1 MFVIGP
7 PYKRGLSFSLN
18 PIINIMRHYTHT
30 YEEFIKRAH
39 QIHGDIYDYSLS
51 KEEFQF
57 YNLINRTPPYITIIC
72 KTCGN
77 IFRQSKASHVGAESG
92 CPNCLASSRE
102 KLIRDYL
109 DNNGIIFIQHPHFY
123 TLKWK
128 AYLRPDFYLPG
139 YNLIIEINGTQH
151 YLPWNI
157 KGQSK
162 NNGLDALRDTR
173 IRDYKKQV
181 YFRKNKYH
189 LIKFSHKDSV
199 LFIKDYLSK
208 LLRIMKCRR
217 VRRHLSY
224 SNLKPLIPS
233 YKRFRKVNK
242 FYTRR
247 EPDSNRR
254 RNNLNRVLKRKFKN
268 VLTL

>member
-1 MFVIGP
+1 
-7 PYKRGLSFSLN
+7 
-18 PIINIMRHYTHT
+18 MRHSTHT

-57 YNLINRTPPYITIIC
+57 YNLINRTPPYITVIC
-72 KTCGN
+72 KNCNT
-77 IFRQSKASHVGAESG
+77 IFRQAKASHIGAESG

-109 DNNGIIFIQHPHFY
+109 DNNGIPFILHPHFY

-128 AYLRPDFYLPG
+128 AYLRPDFYLPE

-157 KGQSK
+157 KGRSK

-173 IRDYKKQV
+173 IRDYKKHI
-181 YFRKNKYH
+181 YFRKNRYH

-208 LLRIMKCRR
+208 LLRVMRYRR

-224 SNLKPLIPS
+224 SNLKPIIPV

-242 FYTRR
+242 FYKWR
-247 EPDSNRR
+247 EPDSNRKK
-254 RNNLNRVLKRKFKN
+254 NNLNRVLRRKFKN